1 MFGFKPYNYSS
12 FSKDVLLK
20 DIAASKTSAGSPH
33 PGDRAPS
40 FEARSLEGDRISL
53 SDFEGKQNVV
63 LTFGS
68 ATCPMTVGS
77 VRALNNLY
85 DEYNGEDVQFLF
97 VYVREAHPGNDLP
110 AHESMDDK
118 IAAAELLREE
128 EDVEMPI
135 LVDDLKG
142 TIHKRYGKWPNATYI
157 IDKSG
162 RVAFRSLWSR
172 PRQIEA
178 ALDELLER
186 QQERDVEHA
195 IVNGGEDTSMPVARS
210 MLHTHRALERGG
222 DKAIEEFQ
230 NALGVSGR
238 VAVVTSRVAEPV
250 ALHPGR
256 VALGALLASGVIAGA
271 LYAGHKLREKRLGLL
286 SPYDLHEPTRRR
298 RMAPSGG
305 DYEAVG
311 I

>member
-12 FSKDVLLK
+12 FSKDLLLN
-20 DIAASKTSAGSPH
+20 DMTTSKMSAGGPR
-33 PGDRAPS
+33 PGDRAPH
-40 FEARSLEGDRISL
+40 FEARSLDGDRVSL
-53 SDFEGKQNVV
+53 SDFEGEQNAV

-68 ATCPMTVGS
+68 VTCPMTAGS
-77 VRALNNLY
+77 IRGLNDLY
-85 DEYNGEDVQFLF
+85 DEYNGDDVQFLF
-97 VYVREAHPGNDLP
+97 VYVREAHPGDDLP
-110 AHESMDDK
+110 AHKSLDDK

-128 EDVEMPI
+128 EDIEMPI

-142 TIHKRYGKWPNATYI
+142 TIHKKYGKWPNPTYI

-172 PRQIEA
+172 PAQIKA
-178 ALDELLER
+178 ALEELLER
-186 QQERDVEHA
+186 QKERDVEHA

-210 MLHTHRALERGG
+210 MLHTYRALERGG
-222 DKAIEEFQ
+222 DKSIEEFSQ
-230 NALGVSGR
+230 ALGVPGR
-238 VAVVTSRVAEPV
+238 LAVATSRVVEPI
-250 ALHPGR
+250 ALYPGR
-256 VALGALLASGVIAGA
+256 VVIGALLAGGVIAGA
-271 LYAGHKLREKRLGLL
+271 LYAGHKLREKRFGMR

-298 RMAPSGG
+298 MPPTGG